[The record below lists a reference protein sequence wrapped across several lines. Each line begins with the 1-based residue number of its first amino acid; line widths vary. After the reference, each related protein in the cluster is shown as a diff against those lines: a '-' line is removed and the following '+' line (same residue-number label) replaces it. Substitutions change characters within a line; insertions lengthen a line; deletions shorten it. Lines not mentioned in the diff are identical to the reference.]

1 MADNHKTTGNGDAH
15 HKPVNGGVSDHHV
28 YVALAGNPNSGKT
41 TLFNALTGG
50 RARTGNYAGV
60 TVEKKEGRLRSA
72 AGRTVRIIDLPGLY
86 SLSAASPEEEVA
98 QQVLLGMRDDTC
110 SIDVAIVV
118 VDASNLERNLYL
130 AVQVAETGVPTIIA
144 LNMIDVARK
153 RGIEINSR
161 ELSHELGMPVVE
173 TVSVTGEGVDEL
185 RELLDHLYT
194 FGSPPRRWRMDH
206 QAEHVIGEVAQE
218 LIEAGAARYCNSDWI
233 ARRALFSDRLLAST
247 LTAEVNGLRQHIATH
262 RQSVDK
268 NDDDLLD
275 EEVTSRYRW
284 IRKVCEETV
293 RRPGEERGTRS
304 EAIDRLVL
312 HPYAGPVIFFL
323 LMAVIFQAIFSWSQI
338 PVSAIES
345 GIDSLCTFIEGA
357 MAPGELR
364 SLLVD
369 GIIAGVGNV
378 LVFLPQIALLFFFIA
393 MLEDTGYMARAAFL
407 MDKVMGSV
415 GLNGHAFIPLLS
427 SFACAVPG
435 ILATRTIA
443 NRRDRM
449 VTILIA
455 PLMACSARLP
465 VYMLLIAAFF
475 PEHLLFGFISLHG
488 AILFS
493 LYFGGIAVAL
503 TAAGLLRLTLLK
515 GERSPLLLEMP
526 SYKIPRLR
534 NIVFSLWQNSW
545 AFVKRAG
552 SVILVITIIVWYLL
566 SHPVNNGLAEELRAA
581 GKPEMQVQE
590 TLVRSSYMGQIG
602 FALEPAIRPLGYDW
616 KIGVGLIS
624 AMAAREVIIGTM
636 AIIYNAQYPEIK
648 QVDLKQAM
656 LADRDPAT
664 GKKVWTPLVA
674 ASLLTFFV
682 FACMC
687 TSTLIVIYKESGSIW
702 WVLLVIAYT
711 FALAYVAALAVYQG
725 GAALGFS

>member
-1 MADNHKTTGNGDAH
+1 MATNNEESGNNNERPQSA
-15 HKPVNGGVSDHHV
+15 NGGVSDHHIC
-28 YVALAGNPNSGKT
+28 VALAGNPNSGKT

-60 TVEKKEGRLRSA
+60 TVEKKEGRFRSA
-72 AGRTVRIIDLPGLY
+72 AGRRVQIIDLPGLY

-98 QQVLLGMRDDTC
+98 QQVLLGTRDDTC
-110 SIDVAIVV
+110 NIDVAIVV

-144 LNMIDVARK
+144 LNMIDIARK

-173 TVSVTGEGVDEL
+173 TVSVTGEGVAEL
-185 RELLDHLYT
+185 RELLDHLHT
-194 FGSPPRRWRMDH
+194 FGSPPRRWQMDH

-233 ARRALFSDRLLAST
+233 ARRALFSDRLLAPT
-247 LTAEVNGLRQHIATH
+247 MAAEVDGLRRHIGTH
-262 RQSVDK
+262 RESIDK
-268 NDDDLLD
+268 SDDDLLD

-304 EAIDRLVL
+304 EALDRLVL
-312 HPYAGPVIFFL
+312 HPLAGPAIFLL
-323 LMAVIFQAIFSWSQI
+323 LMAVIFQAIFSWSEL
-338 PVSAIES
+338 PVSAIEN
-345 GIDSLCTFIEGA
+345 GIDGLGDFIENS
-357 MAPGELR
+357 MPPGELR

-369 GIIAGVGNV
+369 GIVAGVGNV

-443 NRRDRM
+443 NRRDRL

-465 VYMLLIAAFF
+465 VYSLLIAAFF
-475 PEHLLFGFISLHG
+475 PEYIILGFISLRG
-488 AILFS
+488 LILFS
-493 LYFGGIAVAL
+493 LYFGGVVVAL
-503 TAAGLLRLTLLK
+503 IAAGALRLTLLR

-526 SYKIPRLR
+526 SYKVPRLR
-534 NIVFSLWQNSW
+534 NVGLSLWQNSW

-552 SVILVITIIVWYLL
+552 SVILVITIILWYLL
-566 SHPVNNGLAEELRAA
+566 SHPANDGLADQLRAQ
-581 GKPEMQVQE
+581 GHPEAEVQE

-602 FALEPAIRPLGYDW
+602 TALEPAIRPLGYDW
-616 KIGVGLIS
+616 KIGVGLVS

-636 AIIYNAQYPEIK
+636 AIIYNAQYPEVK
-648 QVDLKQAM
+648 HVDLKAAM
-656 LADRDPAT
+656 LADRDSAT

-674 ASLLTFFV
+674 TSLLTFFV

-687 TSTLIVIYKESGSIW
+687 TSTLVVIYKESGSFW
-702 WVLLVIAYT
+702 WVLLVLAYT
-711 FALAYVAALAVYQG
+711 FALAYVAALVVYQG
-725 GAALGFS
+725 GAAMGFA